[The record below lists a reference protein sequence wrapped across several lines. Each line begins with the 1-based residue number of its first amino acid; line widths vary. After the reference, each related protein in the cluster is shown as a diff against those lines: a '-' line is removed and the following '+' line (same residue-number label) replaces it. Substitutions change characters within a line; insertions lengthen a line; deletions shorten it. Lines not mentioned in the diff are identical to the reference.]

1 MRLSF
6 PDRLK
11 MNREMVAEQCPA
23 QLPALTASTHIKL
36 YKKDA
41 NFVKALSLRFVG
53 ALSFQALQLLIHYS
67 ALSTAT
73 VQVRTGDVPA
83 SGFG

>member
-1 MRLSF
+1 MRLSP

-23 QLPALTASTHIKL
+23 QLPALTASTRSWL

-41 NFVKALSLRFVG
+41 NFTDALSMRFIG
-53 ALSFQALQLLIHYS
+53 EFI
-67 ALSTAT
+67 
-73 VQVRTGDVPA
+73 A
-83 SGFG
+83 SGSATFDS